1 MQDILM
7 ERTEKFMCRDED
19 YAEKL
24 VEKYKEEQGEYMLV
38 DWKLTRK
45 ETKEGEYFIVTLKTR
60 YFTLTEAKE
69 QL

>member
-1 MQDILM
+1 MKILM
-7 ERTEKFMCRDED
+7 ERTEKYMCPDED

-24 VEKYKEEQGEYMLV
+24 VESYKEEQGDYILV

-60 YFTLTEAKE
+60 YKTLAEAKDS
-69 QL
+69 L

>member
-7 ERTEKFMCRDED
+7 EKTEKFMCRDED
-19 YAEKL
+19 LAEKL
-24 VEKYKEEQGEYMLV
+24 VEKYKEEQGEYVLV

-45 ETKEGEYFIVTLKTR
+45 ETKEGEYFIATLKTR